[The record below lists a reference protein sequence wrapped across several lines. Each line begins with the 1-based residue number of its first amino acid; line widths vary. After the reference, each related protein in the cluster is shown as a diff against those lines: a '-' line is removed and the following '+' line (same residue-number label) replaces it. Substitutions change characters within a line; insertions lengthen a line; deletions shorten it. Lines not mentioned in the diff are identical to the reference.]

1 MTTAIEP
8 SMLPMRDASAVAMG
22 QAPLALVEESARI
35 DKRDVQ
41 GDRVRVST
49 HTDLVDEH
57 VRETLRTDEVEV
69 MRVAVN
75 RLLEPG
81 ENPPAIRTEGNVTI
95 VPVFEE
101 VVIAERRLLL
111 KEEIHILRD
120 TTAQEV
126 EVAVTLRKQRASVER
141 TGPDG
146 SSAAEPA

>member
-1 MTTAIEP
+1 MNSPLEPPMLSERNSSAI
-8 SMLPMRDASAVAMG
+8 
-22 QAPLALVEESARI
+22 ALVEESARI
-35 DKRDVQ
+35 EKQDVQ

-49 HTDLVDEH
+49 HTDLVEEH
-57 VRETLRTDEVEV
+57 VRETLQSDEVEV

-75 RLLEPG
+75 RLLDHG
-81 ENPPAIRTEGNVTI
+81 ETPPAVRTEGNVTI

-101 VVIAERRLLL
+101 VIIAEKRLLL
-111 KEEIHILRD
+111 KEEIHIFRD

-126 EVAVTLRKQRASVER
+126 EVPVTLRKQRASVER

>member
-1 MTTAIEP
+1 MTTPIEP
-8 SMLPMRDASAVAMG
+8 SMLPRREGSATGLGPA
-22 QAPLALVEESARI
+22 ALALIEESARI
-35 DKRDVQ
+35 EKRDVQ

-49 HTDLVDEH
+49 HTDFVEEH

-95 VPVFEE
+95 VQ

-111 KEEIHILRD
+111 KEEVHILRD

-126 EVAVTLRKQRASVER
+126 EVPVTLRKQRASVER

-146 SSAAEPA
+146 SSAAEPV